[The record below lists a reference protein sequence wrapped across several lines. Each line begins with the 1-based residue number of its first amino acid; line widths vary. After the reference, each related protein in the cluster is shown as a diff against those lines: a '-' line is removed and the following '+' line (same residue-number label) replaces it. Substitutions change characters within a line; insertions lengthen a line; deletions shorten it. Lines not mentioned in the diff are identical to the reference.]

1 MTNVMT
7 RAPRGG
13 QKQAV
18 PSRKRQWW
26 RWAAGGAGAL
36 VVVVVAGLF
45 VYVHYLG
52 GPVPAPLTLP
62 KSHSRAAGVGGAS
75 IDGTWTVG
83 TGSLAGYRVR
93 EDFLGPGD
101 SLVGRTSAVV
111 GKVVVAHGEVTSGS
125 FSVELGTVKANGKL
139 QPQFAAAL
147 GTAKFPD
154 ATFTL
159 SEPVVTSPG
168 PVINKAFKVNATGLL
183 AMHGTTQRV
192 SFEVT
197 ARYNGAVLEEAGSVP
212 VVLSKWGINAPALI
226 EDNGAVEFF
235 LVMHR

>member
-62 KSHSRAAGVGGAS
+62 
-75 IDGTWTVG
+75 
-83 TGSLAGYRVR
+83 
-93 EDFLGPGD
+93 E
-101 SLVGRTSAVV
+101 
-111 GKVVVAHGEVTSGS
+111 VAFTSGRRGRRLDRWD
-125 FSVELGTVKANGKL
+125 VDGWDRVIGWL
-139 QPQFAAAL
+139 PR
-147 GTAKFPD
+147 
-154 ATFTL
+154 
-159 SEPVVTSPG
+159 PG
-168 PVINKAFKVNATGLL
+168 GLP
-183 AMHGTTQRV
+183 RP
-192 SFEVT
+192 
-197 ARYNGAVLEEAGSVP
+197 R
-212 VVLSKWGINAPALI
+212 
-226 EDNGAVEFF
+226 
-235 LVMHR
+235 